1 MTTES
6 IPTRLLVWHE
16 QTDPTKLL
24 RITDAI
30 RRGDPLP
37 PIEAMA
43 IGHKFLVL
51 DGAHRAQAHQYC
63 HRSEIRARLHNLPL
77 SAEVPGWS
85 HSIPRDAA
93 AKLAHLLLPVDAL
106 GQAEIVL
113 HGVRRQVGT
122 ASQRPRDIFLACHRI
137 ARVAYAHGIQT
148 SRPGVLQRSDDRRRH
163 HDLAPAERGHVVGH
177 RQQSRTP
184 ARNCDPVRPDPPARR
199 HRGFRDDTRHLR
211 RVTTRANSAPPLD
224 EGQPRGRCSCSGR
237 DSIRDQ

>member
-106 GQAEIVL
+106 GQAE
-113 HGVRRQVGT
+113 HRPARGAPSGGDRFTTT
-122 ASQRPRDIFLACHRI
+122 ARHLSRLPPDRASCLRAWN
-137 ARVAYAHGIQT
+137 QT

-163 HDLAPAERGHVVGH
+163 HDLAPAERGHVVGLSLIH
-177 RQQSRTP
+177 
-184 ARNCDPVRPDPPARR
+184 
-199 HRGFRDDTRHLR
+199 
-211 RVTTRANSAPPLD
+211 
-224 EGQPRGRCSCSGR
+224 
-237 DSIRDQ
+237 I

>member
-106 GQAEIVL
+106 GQAE
-113 HGVRRQVGT
+113 HRPARGAPSGGDRFTTT
-122 ASQRPRDIFLACHRI
+122 ARHLSRLPPDRASCLRAWN
-137 ARVAYAHGIQT
+137 QT

-184 ARNCDPVRPDPPARR
+184 TRNCDPVRPDPPARR

>member
-85 HSIPRDAA
+85 TPYPAMQQRNWLTYSSPWT
-93 AKLAHLLLPVDAL
+93 LS
-106 GQAEIVL
+106 
-113 HGVRRQVGT
+113 VRRKSSCTGCAVRWGPLHNDRAT
-122 ASQRPRDIFLACHRI
+122 SFSPATGSRELPTRMESDLS
-137 ARVAYAHGIQT
+137 ARSSPT
-148 SRPGVLQRSDDRRRH
+148 
-163 HDLAPAERGHVVGH
+163 
-177 RQQSRTP
+177 
-184 ARNCDPVRPDPPARR
+184 
-199 HRGFRDDTRHLR
+199 LR
-211 RVTTRANSAPPLD
+211 RSTPP
-224 EGQPRGRCSCSGR
+224 P
-237 DSIRDQ
+237 

>member
-30 RRGDPLP
+30 RRGGSPSPHRGHGDRPQIPRPRRCAPGPSPPVLPSIGDPSPPPQPPPQRGSTRLEPLHTPRCSSETGSPTPPRGRSRSGGNRPARGAPSGGDRFTTTARHLSRLP
-37 PIEAMA
+37 P
-43 IGHKFLVL
+43 
-51 DGAHRAQAHQYC
+51 DRASC
-63 HRSEIRARLHNLPL
+63 LRAWN
-77 SAEVPGWS
+77 
-85 HSIPRDAA
+85 
-93 AKLAHLLLPVDAL
+93 
-106 GQAEIVL
+106 
-113 HGVRRQVGT
+113 
-122 ASQRPRDIFLACHRI
+122 
-137 ARVAYAHGIQT
+137 QT

>member
-43 IGHKFLVL
+43 IGHRFLVL

-85 HSIPRDAA
+85 HSIPRFTTTAR
-93 AKLAHLLLPVDAL
+93 HLSRLPPD
-106 GQAEIVL
+106 
-113 HGVRRQVGT
+113 R
-122 ASQRPRDIFLACHRI
+122 ASCLRAWN
-137 ARVAYAHGIQT
+137 QT

>member
-43 IGHKFLVL
+43 IGHRFLVL

-77 SAEVPGWS
+77 SAEIPGWS

-93 AKLAHLLLPVDAL
+93 AKLAHLLLSL
-106 GQAEIVL
+106 I
-113 HGVRRQVGT
+113 H
-122 ASQRPRDIFLACHRI
+122 I
-137 ARVAYAHGIQT
+137 
-148 SRPGVLQRSDDRRRH
+148 
-163 HDLAPAERGHVVGH
+163 
-177 RQQSRTP
+177 
-184 ARNCDPVRPDPPARR
+184 
-199 HRGFRDDTRHLR
+199 
-211 RVTTRANSAPPLD
+211 
-224 EGQPRGRCSCSGR
+224 
-237 DSIRDQ
+237 

>member
-106 GQAEIVL
+106 GQAE
-113 HGVRRQVGT
+113 HRPARGAPSGGDRFTTT
-122 ASQRPRDIFLACHRI
+122 ARHLSRLPPDRASCLRAWN
-137 ARVAYAHGIQT
+137 QT
-148 SRPGVLQRSDDRRRH
+148 SRPGVSNAPTIDAATMTWPPPNVGTLWAIASSLGPLPATVTRFAPILRH
-163 HDLAPAERGHVVGH
+163 DAIGDSAM
-177 RQQSRTP
+177 TP
-184 ARNCDPVRPDPPARR
+184 
-199 HRGFRDDTRHLR
+199 
-211 RVTTRANSAPPLD
+211 VTSAA
-224 EGQPRGRCSCSGR
+224 
-237 DSIRDQ
+237 

>member
-30 RRGDPLP
+30 RRGGDPLP

-122 ASQRPRDIFLACHRI
+122 ASQRPRDISLACHRI
-137 ARVAYAHGIQT
+137 ARVAYAHGIRPLGPEFSNAPTIDAATMTWPPPNVGTLWAIASSLGPLPATVTRFAPILRHDAIGDSAMTPVT
-148 SRPGVLQRSDDRRRH
+148 S
-163 HDLAPAERGHVVGH
+163 AA
-177 RQQSRTP
+177 
-184 ARNCDPVRPDPPARR
+184 
-199 HRGFRDDTRHLR
+199 
-211 RVTTRANSAPPLD
+211 
-224 EGQPRGRCSCSGR
+224 
-237 DSIRDQ
+237 